1 MKDKVV
7 KYTENPDL
15 PDLKYLV
22 VVPDFLPSPEEI
34 AKAGQIEKVTI
45 GLSGDSLDF
54 FRTQATKYKTSYQ
67 RMIRKL
73 LDEYVQQFKKK
84 LA

>member
-1 MKDKVV
+1 MKDKVI
-7 KYTENPDL
+7 KYTDNPDL
-15 PDLKYLV
+15 PDLEDMV

-45 GLSGDSLDF
+45 GLSGQSLEF
-54 FRTQATKYKTSYQ
+54 FRTQASKYKTSYQ
-67 RMIRKL
+67 KMIRKL